1 MIHFNKG
8 NSIKPMKNSNSP
20 KTFSQHFGSNY
31 IFQISSALRMQFDF
45 DERHYSEKDLHEKA
59 DLAVYASQG
68 SVKKKNKKDNFGI
81 LADLH

>member
-1 MIHFNKG
+1 
-8 NSIKPMKNSNSP
+8 
-20 KTFSQHFGSNY
+20 
-31 IFQISSALRMQFDF
+31 MQFDF